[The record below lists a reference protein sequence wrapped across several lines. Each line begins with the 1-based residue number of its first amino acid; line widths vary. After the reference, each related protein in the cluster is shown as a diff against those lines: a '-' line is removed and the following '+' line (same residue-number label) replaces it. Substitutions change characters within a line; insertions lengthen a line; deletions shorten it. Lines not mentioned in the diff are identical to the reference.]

1 MKLMLIFAFASL
13 TYIVIYANKALINF
27 SFYRKLKTSIT
38 LNVLIHYKIFSLYF
52 FLIEFYSKLLSLFNY
67 LFNLLFQDYIIFN
80 VFKFFHL
87 GFDWQLFQILEKLN
101 LHRFISLLSIIDIW
115 LFFKDYQFT
124 LLFILHLHR
133 PKYSICQ
140 FLYGI
145 TVYIDLILMR
155 QGCEWLSQ

>member
-1 MKLMLIFAFASL
+1 MKLMLIFAFTSL

-80 VFKFFHL
+80 VFKFFHF

>member
-1 MKLMLIFAFASL
+1 MKLMLIFAFTSL

-140 FLYGI
+140 FLKGI

>member
-1 MKLMLIFAFASL
+1 MLIFAFTSL

>member
-1 MKLMLIFAFASL
+1 MKLMLIFAFTSL

-80 VFKFFHL
+80 VFKFFHF

-101 LHRFISLLSIIDIW
+101 LHRFISLLSLIDIW

-145 TVYIDLILMR
+145 TVNIDLILMR

>member
-1 MKLMLIFAFASL
+1 MLIFAFTSL

-80 VFKFFHL
+80 VFKFFHF

-101 LHRFISLLSIIDIW
+101 LHRFISLLSLIDIW